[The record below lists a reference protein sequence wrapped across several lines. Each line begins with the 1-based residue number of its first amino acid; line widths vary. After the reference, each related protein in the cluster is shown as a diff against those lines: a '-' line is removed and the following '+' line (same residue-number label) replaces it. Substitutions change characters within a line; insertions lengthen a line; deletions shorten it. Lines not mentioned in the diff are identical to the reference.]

1 VLVGRRFL
9 KWSDIEDAELT
20 IERIGLN
27 TLLSAKIKIVVS
39 RAGKESYAAWIP
51 FQHLDRVRAIMES
64 RRFRVETR
72 DPV

>member
-1 VLVGRRFL
+1 MLVGRRFL